1 MDMVYLHGQMEE
13 NMKETRKMIKK
24 MDMVYLNGLMAK
36 NIKVIGKTENKMEKE
51 NFIMIKLKFG
61 ENV

>member
-1 MDMVYLHGQMEE
+1 
-13 NMKETRKMIKK
+13 
-24 MDMVYLNGLMAK
+24 MVYLNKKKKK

-61 ENV
+61 ENVQYKMVEELNGLMNKLMIKII